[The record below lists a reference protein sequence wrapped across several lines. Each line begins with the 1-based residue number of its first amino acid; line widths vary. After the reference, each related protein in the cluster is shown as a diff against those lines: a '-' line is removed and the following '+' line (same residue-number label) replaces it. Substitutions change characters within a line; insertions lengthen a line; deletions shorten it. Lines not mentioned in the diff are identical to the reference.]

1 MKTTTGTA
9 PMSTDSFSSTISADG
24 VFDFLK
30 GLVGLATSIVG
41 LVNSLVG

>member
-1 MKTTTGTA
+1 MTTAADTT
-9 PMSTDSFSSTISADG
+9 STSADFSSTISADS

-41 LVNSLVG
+41 LVGSLAG